1 MGKKYATLFIPN
13 FDSNDED
20 KIRTFYAKRNST
32 ENRRLC
38 EAIESIC
45 FPPEAERMMLRQLAL
60 SEPFVVAIQN
70 SHCLAVYDENST
82 VKKIMNSAKKL
93 AFATDKP
100 LLFAANYDDDVFF
113 WGECHP
119 DGVKSCEYHL
129 SHPSLAELY
138 GDGKFAF
145 NRKPAGGW
153 LCEPI
158 YPQISAQQS
167 IEAIEAVFEAFLGLP
182 LCISAQELH
191 LEGDTYQQV
200 SDENGLVLYYKKG

>member
-32 ENRRLC
+32 ENRRLR

-60 SEPFVVAIQN
+60 SEPFVVAIKN
-70 SHCLAVYDENST
+70 GRCLAVYDENST
-82 VKKIMNSAKKL
+82 VKKNMNSAKKL

-100 LLFAANYDDDVFF
+100 VLFAANYDDDVFF

-138 GDGKFAF
+138 GDSKFAF
-145 NRKPAGGW
+145 DRKPAGGW

-167 IEAIEAVFEAFLGLP
+167 IEAIEAVFEAFFGLP
-182 LCISAQELH
+182 LSISAQEMCW
-191 LEGDTYQQV
+191 EGDAYQRI
-200 SDENGLVLYYKKG
+200 SEDNGLIMYQKVV